1 MYRIGLSLLMMTSIG
16 QAWSADRPI
25 NPSRLQQQIERHAEQ
40 ANKTLPGSSRED
52 TRWMRENEQEHAMP
66 MKQGVDS
73 GSRGYGRGYEQR
85 YGASE
90 SFPRGADMPQGAI
103 GTGGFGSSGMPA
115 GPGGRGHR

>member
-1 MYRIGLSLLMMTSIG
+1 MYRIGLSLLMMTYVG

-40 ANKTLPGSSRED
+40 ANKTLPGSDREE
-52 TRWMRENEQEHAMP
+52 TRWMRESEQEQAMP
-66 MKQGVDS
+66 ARQGAEN

-90 SFPRGADMPQGAI
+90 SIPQGGAYGI
-103 GTGGFGSSGMPA
+103 GGFGSGGMSA